1 MSSALTPRPF
11 QRTPFATLPESP
23 RRAHPFA
30 RTESRDVEVGSARF
44 GRVRIHV
51 REFGAGPPLLLIHGL
66 MTSSYSYRYLLE
78 PLGAHYRLIIPDLPG
93 AGRSDKPDRPY
104 HADALADFIGELV
117 AALGVRGCPVVANS
131 LGGHLCMRHA
141 LGDPGAFSR
150 LVNIHSPA
158 FAIARLWALAG
169 ALAVPG
175 ARPLLRRFI
184 ARDPERWVYR
194 NVHYYDET
202 LKSREE
208 TREYGQPL
216 TSDEGRI
223 AFLHYLTDTMAPR
236 GFSAFERDLT
246 RRRDAGEAFPIPLLL
261 IYSRIDPLV
270 PPATGE
276 RLHALVPGA
285 RLEWLADTSH
295 FAHVDSPDR
304 IVPLLLDFLA
314 TP

>member
-1 MSSALTPRPF
+1 M
-11 QRTPFATLPESP
+11 
-23 RRAHPFA
+23 
-30 RTESRDVEVGSARF
+30 
-44 GRVRIHV
+44 
-51 REFGAGPPLLLIHGL
+51 
-66 MTSSYSYRYLLE
+66 
-78 PLGAHYRLIIPDLPG
+78 G
-93 AGRSDKPDRPY
+93 AGRSARRP
-104 HADALADFIGELV
+104 
-117 AALGVRGCPVVANS
+117 R
-131 LGGHLCMRHA
+131 RT
-141 LGDPGAFSR
+141 
-150 LVNIHSPA
+150 
-158 FAIARLWALAG
+158 
-169 ALAVPG
+169 
-175 ARPLLRRFI
+175 PLLRRFI